1 MKNALRA
8 PAYPLI
14 TIDPY
19 TSFWSMND
27 RLNGEDVKHWTGRP
41 STIIG
46 LATIDG
52 KEFCFMG
59 NAHKIGSP
67 AMEQTNVEFDS
78 FSTTYTFVEGS
89 IELTVKF
96 TSPVIPNDL
105 MLISRP
111 VSYIH
116 TSVRSLDNASH
127 DVTITLKA
135 NEQVCNHEPPHCPV
149 FTNEVEIED
158 LTAIRIG
165 GQEQAILGRAG
176 DNFTID
182 WGYAYFA
189 AADSKVDSYFQDN
202 LHGMII
208 ETKLNTAS
216 KPSSLFVFAYDDID
230 SLIYFGD
237 RLKAY
242 WKKDGQTIEEAIKT
256 AYDEYDEVMARC
268 NDFDSKMVEDAI
280 AAGGEKYSELLQ
292 LALRQVMAGHKL
304 VLDNNKEVLF
314 VSKECF
320 SNGCAATVDVSY
332 PSMPLFLLYNPELV
346 KGMMRPVFR
355 YADSPVWPFEFAP
368 HDVGT
373 YPILNGQVYS
383 NGTDPQ
389 HQMPIEEC
397 GNMLVM
403 AAAIASTEDN
413 AEFSRPHKATLKQ
426 WADYLTVHGTDPE
439 NQLCTDD
446 FSGHLAHNCNLSIK
460 AIMGV
465 ASFSI
470 LSRMWGD
477 AENADTYMA
486 KAKEMAKTWI
496 ETASNEDGTTRL
508 TFDRPGTYS
517 MKYNAVWDKLF
528 GTELFDAQMWKTE
541 LKGYE
546 RHVNAYGLP
555 LDNRADFTKS
565 DWLVWTATLS
575 NSKEQFMDMIA
586 PMWLAYHVS
595 HSHVPMTDWYSTVSS
610 HQCGFQ
616 HRTVQGGLWIKI
628 LADKGICNINK

>member
-1 MKNALRA
+1 M
-8 PAYPLI
+8 
-14 TIDPY
+14 
-19 TSFWSMND
+19 
-27 RLNGEDVKHWTGRP
+27 
-41 STIIG
+41 
-46 LATIDG
+46 
-52 KEFCFMG
+52 
-59 NAHKIGSP
+59 
-67 AMEQTNVEFDS
+67 
-78 FSTTYTFVEGS
+78 
-89 IELTVKF
+89 
-96 TSPVIPNDL
+96 
-105 MLISRP
+105 MLFSRP

-116 TSVRSLDNASH
+116 TSIRSLDNANH

-135 NEQVCNHEPPHCPV
+135 NEQVCIHEAPHCPV
-149 FTNEVEIED
+149 FTNEVEIEG

-176 DNFTID
+176 DDFTID

-189 AADSKVDSYFQDN
+189 AADSRVDSFFKDN

-208 ETKLNTAS
+208 ETDLNTS
-216 KPSSLFVFAYDDID
+216 EKSSALFVFAYDDIE

-242 WKKDGQTIEEAIKT
+242 WKKDGMTIEEAIKT
-256 AYDEYDEVMARC
+256 AYDEYDEVLARC
-268 NDFDSKMVEDAI
+268 NEFDKKMVADALE
-280 AAGGEKYSELLQ
+280 AGGEKYAELLQ
-292 LALRQVMAGHKL
+292 LALRQVMAAHKL
-304 VLDNNKEVLF
+304 VLDNNNEVLF

-346 KGMMRPVFR
+346 KGMMRPIFR
-355 YADSPVWPFEFAP
+355 YAASPVWPFEFAP
-368 HDVGT
+368 HDCGT

-383 NGTDPQ
+383 NGTDPA
-389 HQMPIEEC
+389 HQMPVEEC

-403 AAAIASTEDN
+403 AAAIAAVEKN
-413 AEFSRPHKATLKQ
+413 ADFSRPHKDTLKQ
-426 WADYLTVHGTDPE
+426 WADYLTVHGTDPD

-470 LSRMWGD
+470 LCRMWGD
-477 AENADTYMA
+477 VESADAYMA
-486 KAKEMAKTWI
+486 KAKEMADIWLD
-496 ETASNEDGTTRL
+496 TAVNEDGTTRL
-508 TFDRPGTYS
+508 TFDKPGTYS
-517 MKYNAVWDKLF
+517 MKYNAVWDQIFETYLF
-528 GTELFDAQMWKTE
+528 GKDFWKTE
-541 LKGYE
+541 LEGYKK
-546 RHVNAYGLP
+546 HVNAYGLP

-575 NSKEQFMDMIA
+575 DTKEQFMEMIA

-595 HSHVPMTDWYSTVSS
+595 HSRVPMTDWYSTVTSL
-610 HQCGFQ
+610 QCGFQ

-628 LADKGICNINK
+628 LADKGICRIG